1 MKNMITAGALQLPG
15 LNWHIRALRWLTLAF
30 FLPLLSLPVQANQP
44 FKVAIL
50 MFDDV
55 QIIDFAAPYE
65 VFGQA
70 RFEVFTVSANGKAVT
85 TVMGLSVNPTY
96 SFATMPVADAILVPG
111 GNTGKVMH
119 DEQVLSWLKSQQG
132 KTKHILSVCTGA
144 HILAE
149 SGLLDGKS
157 ATTFHRSLNSFEQAY
172 PAISVKRQQRF
183 TDNGQIITSAGI
195 SSGIDASL
203 HLVSK
208 VLGEDR
214 ARTVALHLEYDW
226 DPNGGFVRANM
237 ADRMLPDNEY
247 NWPDGIMFD
256 RISAFGDERRWQI
269 SYQVKT
275 SATAQ
280 QLMKVYKTAMA
291 SHANWQFN
299 DTGAA
304 LQAAWRG
311 KGNNQGW
318 LTTAA
323 VSSDNAPDTYVM
335 TLDIY
340 QRP

>member
-1 MKNMITAGALQLPG
+1 MINLTAAIGPTLPG
-15 LNWHIRALRWLTLAF
+15 FRWHIRALRWLTLAF
-30 FLPLLSLPVQANQP
+30 MLPLLAQPVQADKP

-70 RFEVFTVSANGKAVT
+70 KFEVFTVSTNGKPVT

-96 SFATMPVADAILVPG
+96 SFATMPDADAILVPG

-119 DEQVLSWLKSQQG
+119 DQQVLKWLKSQQD
-132 KTKHILSVCTGA
+132 KAEHILSVCTGA

-157 ATTFHRSLNSFEQAY
+157 ATTFHRALNSFEQDY
-172 PAISVKRQQRF
+172 PAVSVKRDQRF
-183 TDNGQIITSAGI
+183 TDNGQIITSAGL

-208 VLGEDR
+208 VLGEDK

-237 ADRMLPDNEY
+237 ADRMLPNNDY
-247 NWPDGIMFD
+247 NWPDGILFN
-256 RISAFGDERRWQI
+256 RISAVGDEKHWQV
-269 SYQVKT
+269 SYQAKT
-275 SATAQ
+275 SASAQ
-280 QLMKVYKTAMA
+280 HLMDVYNTAMA
-291 SHANWQFN
+291 KHPDWHANA
-299 DTGAA
+299 TSAP
-304 LQAAWRG
+304 LQGEWRG
-311 KGNNQGW
+311 SANNQGW

-323 VSSDNAPDTYVM
+323 ITDDTAPDSYII
-335 TLDIY
+335 TLHVY
-340 QRP
+340 QQH

>member
-1 MKNMITAGALQLPG
+1 MKNLIAASGLKLPG
-15 LNWHIRALRWLTLAF
+15 FNWHTSALRWLTFAVM
-30 FLPLLSLPVQANQP
+30 LPLLALPVQADKP

-70 RFEVFTVSANGKAVT
+70 KFEVFTVSATGRPVT

-96 SFATMPVADAILVPG
+96 SFATMPEADAILVPG

-119 DEQVLSWLKSQQG
+119 DQQVLKWLKSQHG
-132 KTKHILSVCTGA
+132 KAEHILSVCTGA

-157 ATTFHRSLNSFEQAY
+157 ATTFHRALNSFEQNY

-183 TDNGQIITSAGI
+183 VDNGQIITSAGL

-208 VLGEDR
+208 VLGEDK

-226 DPNGGFVRANM
+226 DPNSGFVRANM
-237 ADRMLPDNEY
+237 ADRMFPDNEY
-247 NWPDGIMFD
+247 SWPDGILFD
-256 RISAFGDERRWQI
+256 RISAFGDEQRWQI

-280 QLMKVYKTAMA
+280 DLMQVYKAAMA
-291 SHANWQFN
+291 SHANWQVN

-304 LQAAWRG
+304 LQTEWRG
-311 KGNNQGW
+311 TSNNQGW
-318 LTTAA
+318 LTSATITR
-323 VSSDNAPDTYVM
+323 DNAPDTYVM
-335 TLDIY
+335 TLDVY